1 MKADDLGRVVAAHGR
16 HDVVLLPD
24 QTLLQC
30 VTRGRKGGALCG
42 DMVDARR
49 TGDNTGVIESIAERR
64 NVFMRSDN
72 YKSKGLAA
80 NVDQVFGVVAGAPP
94 FSLELLERAAVEA
107 ERQDLPM
114 CIILNKAD
122 LEEPTHQARERLKNL
137 ASLGYPFIEVS
148 VRTAPE
154 QTRARIAPLLAGKT
168 TLLFGESGM
177 GKSTLLNLLVPDAQA
192 RTREISTALNSG
204 RHTTTDAR
212 LFKLPDQPGV
222 LIDTPGFQ
230 EFGLSHVSPGQ
241 IERAFPDL
249 APYLGK
255 CRFYNCSHL
264 NEPGCA
270 VRTAVHD
277 GAIAASRY
285 QLFCELTQQSTVGV
299 KRI

>member
-16 HDVVLLPD
+16 HDLVLLPD

-42 DMVDARR
+42 DLVDARR

-72 YKSKGLAA
+72 FKSKGLAA
-80 NVDQVFGVVAGAPP
+80 NLDQVFGVIAGAPP

-107 ERQDLPM
+107 ERQELPM

-122 LEEPTHQARERLKNL
+122 LEEPTRQARERLKNL
-137 ASLGYPFIEVS
+137 ASLGYPYIEVS
-148 VRTAPE
+148 VRTSPE

-177 GKSTLLNLLVPDAQA
+177 GKSSLLNLLVPDAQA

-212 LFKLPDQPGV
+212 LFSLPEKAGV

-230 EFGLSHVSPGQ
+230 EFGLSHVSKGQ

-249 APYLGK
+249 VPYLGK
-255 CRFYNCSHL
+255 CRFYNCTHL

-270 VRTAVHD
+270 VRAAVAD
-277 GAIAASRY
+277 GAIAMSRY
-285 QLFCELTQQSTVGV
+285 QLFRELTEQSTVGV